1 MSLLFL
7 LWAFVFVGI
16 KWGWLAGVGLFIA
29 WLVIPPSSKIDS
41 FLGLIMAYL
50 AGLAIEFFGAY
61 ATSLV
66 LGNIWGA
73 VVAILIGV
81 NAIVVWNKKR

>member
-1 MSLLFL
+1 MSLIFL

-16 KWGWLAGVGLFIA
+16 KWGWLAGVGLAVI
-29 WLVIPPSSKIDS
+29 WLIIPPSSRVDS
-41 FLGLIMAYL
+41 FFWLIVIAL
-50 AGLAIEFFGAY
+50 FQLAIEFFGAY
-61 ATSLV
+61 ATALV

-81 NAIVVWNKKR
+81 NAIVVWNKH